1 MPPKIFGFF
10 KITIKKYW
18 KSLENFTSNWA
29 SLKKNFWV
37 LKKSSNCDLSMK
49 KMNFSAGGHKKI
61 EYGDEN
67 FIFYKNDIDL
77 KNSFTGLEYI

>member
-1 MPPKIFGFF
+1 
-10 KITIKKYW
+10 
-18 KSLENFTSNWA
+18 
-29 SLKKNFWV
+29 
-37 LKKSSNCDLSMK
+37 MK
-49 KMNFSAGGHKKI
+49 KMNFLTVGLKKI